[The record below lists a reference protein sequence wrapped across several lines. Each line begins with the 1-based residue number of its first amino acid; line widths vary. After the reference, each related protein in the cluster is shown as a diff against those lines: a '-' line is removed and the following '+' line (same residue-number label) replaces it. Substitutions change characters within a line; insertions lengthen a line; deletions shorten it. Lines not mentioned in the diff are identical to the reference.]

1 MQAFAKNPGLQHI
14 SEDIFKLLDMKS
26 LMDAHLVNNTWKQVL
41 DHPIFWLKKLMSESN
56 VLVEVYQTWESLVQN
71 LSDSQN
77 NEKNFALIQ
86 I

>member
-41 DHPIFWLKKLMSESN
+41 DHPIFWLKKLKSESN
-56 VLVEVYQTWESLVQN
+56 VLEEFLVIMDDF
-71 LSDSQN
+71 S
-77 NEKNFALIQ
+77 I
-86 I
+86 